1 MGDFS
6 MLNWLKYEG
15 AGVQD
20 GLGGLF
26 DFGLLGIGGG
36 GPGEAVVDNILGVAV
51 ITFNTTTYCS

>member
-1 MGDFS
+1 

-36 GPGEAVVDNILGVAV
+36 GPGEVVVDNILGVAV